1 MVGSFRDYIWECIK
15 EAPSAWRRG
24 MIAVTLLTY
33 IVIAAALLLGWHL
46 NALSNFQLAT
56 GALLVAL
63 LEILVILPFKL
74 WKANTAKI
82 DELEDRIKS
91 KIRLSFSM
99 NEPGCVRPN
108 TYITAGPDKDVVAT
122 WYRIKVEALGVSAL
136 TGCRGRLVA
145 LERGSSNLLLGE
157 TPSLSFAQGDGL
169 SKIISPGVP
178 EYLDFLV
185 ANDTHGAHV
194 PVVSEHLSQAVRWN
208 ELFSIPGDHR
218 LRIVVVPRDC
228 PPASIDLL

>member
-1 MVGSFRDYIWECIK
+1 LF
-15 EAPSAWRRG
+15 
-24 MIAVTLLTY
+24 
-33 IVIAAALLLGWHL
+33 GWHL
-46 NALSNFQLAT
+46 NALNNFQLAT

-63 LEILVILPFKL
+63 LEILVILPFQL
-74 WKANTAKI
+74 WKANAAKI

-99 NEPGCVRPN
+99 NEPGCVRHKHV
-108 TYITAGPDKDVVAT
+108 YVGPDKDVVAT
-122 WYRIKVEALGVSAL
+122 WYRIKVEALGASAL
-136 TGCRGRLVA
+136 MGCRGRLVA

-169 SKIISPGVP
+169 SKITSPGVP

-194 PVVSEHLSQAVRWN
+194 AVVSEHLSQAIRWN

-218 LRIVVVPRDC
+218 LRIVVVSRDC
-228 PPASIDLL
+228 PPASIDLLFRWNLNPRTSEILVV